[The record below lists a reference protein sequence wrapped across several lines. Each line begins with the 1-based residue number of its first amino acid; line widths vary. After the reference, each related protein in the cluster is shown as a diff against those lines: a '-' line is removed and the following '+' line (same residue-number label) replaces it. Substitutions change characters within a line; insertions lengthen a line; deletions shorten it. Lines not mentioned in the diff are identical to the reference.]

1 VPEIPVKRVSMSKS
15 RIGKLFGWFD
25 GIGKL
30 KASYTIRDGGKEF

>member
-1 VPEIPVKRVSMSKS
+1 MRKEEALCG
-15 RIGKLFGWFD
+15 IGKLFGWFD